1 MKLPSFTTIV
11 SVLFL
16 SYLGNLFYSIWVMVQ
31 PPLCTSEGLCLKSFL
46 LRKPN
51 LELTIFV
58 APQSNPRGTEVIF
71 VNNFLLPNYNVSYER
86 LMSVELPRLTKQNG
100 TLYAHV
106 FLSKAQ
112 KTLYT
117 GDKWTKLLTDPETV
131 YTLVPMFIYKE
142 PEYKIFQLLQD
153 GENVKR
159 NVEKPVTHIKAVL
172 SVSMLTEPLHL
183 SQIHMPSDIYQYI
196 RLYGKKQEYLPI
208 FLYNSLQDRSFNI
221 TKINKNTTHVPI
233 LLRYE
238 PLSYTGLR
246 ILTQTQLAMVTL
258 LQFGFKNKDIDE
270 IKAIFDTNHY
280 LLLIS
285 IIVAFVHI
293 LFDFLAFKNDISFW
307 RSRKSMAGLSSRLVL
322 WRAFSQTVVLLYLFE
337 EKASMLIIVPSVIS
351 SIIEIWKVFKIIPID
366 WKNLKLKQITLNR
379 AEEDTKK
386 IDAES
391 MKYLSYVLYPLCA
404 SAAIYS
410 LIYEPQKSWYS
421 WSIKSLVNGVY
432 AFGFLFMLPQL
443 FINYRLKSVANL
455 PWKTFMYKAFNTFID
470 DLFAFIIPMPTAHRL
485 ACFRDDIVFL
495 IYIYQRWLYPVD
507 QSRFDEDVEIPELPS
522 EELKTKTD

>member
-1 MKLPSFTTIV
+1 MKIPSFATIV
-11 SVLFL
+11 SVLFI

-31 PPLCTSEGLCLKSFL
+31 PPTCTSEGLCLKSFL

-51 LELTIFV
+51 LELNVFV
-58 APQSNPRGTEVIF
+58 SSHSNPLGSEVIF
-71 VNNFLLPNYNVSYER
+71 VKNFLLPNYNVSYER
-86 LMSVELPRLTKQNG
+86 MMTVELPRLTKRNG

-112 KTLYT
+112 EALHSEN
-117 GDKWTKLLTDPETV
+117 KWTKLLTDPETV
-131 YTLVPMFIYKE
+131 YTFVPMSIYKE
-142 PEYKIFQLLQD
+142 PEYKVFQLLKD
-153 GENVKR
+153 GEKVKQ
-159 NVEKPVTHIKAVL
+159 NIEKPVTHIKAVL
-172 SVSMLTEPLHL
+172 PVSMLTEPLYV

-196 RLYGKKQEYLPI
+196 RLYKQNQEYLPI
-208 FLYNSLQDRSFNI
+208 FLHNSLQDRSYNV
-221 TKINKNTTHVPI
+221 TRINKNTSHVSI

-246 ILTQTQLAMVTL
+246 ILTQTQLAMVTMQ
-258 LQFGFKNKDIDE
+258 QFGFKNKDIDE

-280 LLLIS
+280 VLLIS

-307 RSRKSMAGLSSRLVL
+307 RSRTTMAGLSSRLVI
-322 WRAFSQTVVLLYLFE
+322 WRAFSQTVVLLYLLE
-337 EKASMLIIVPSVIS
+337 EKASMLIIVPSIIS
-351 SIIEIWKVFKIIPID
+351 SIIEIWKVFKIIPVD
-366 WKNLKLKQITLNR
+366 WKQFKLKKLNLNR
-379 AEEDTKK
+379 IEEDTKK
-386 IDAES
+386 FDAES
-391 MKYLSYVLYPLCA
+391 MKYLSYVLYPLCII
-404 SAAIYS
+404 SAIYS

-443 FINYRLKSVANL
+443 FINYRLKSVAHL

-485 ACFRDDIVFL
+485 ACFRDDIVFI
-495 IYIYQRWLYPVD
+495 IYIYQRW
-507 QSRFDEDVEIPELPS
+507 
-522 EELKTKTD
+522 

>member
-11 SVLFL
+11 SVLFI

-31 PPLCTSEGLCLKSFL
+31 PPICTSEGLCLKSYL

-51 LELTIFV
+51 LELNIFV
-58 APQSNPRGTEVIF
+58 SSHSNPRGSEVIF
-71 VNNFLLPNYNVSYER
+71 VNNFPIPNYNVSYER
-86 LMSVELPRLTKQNG
+86 MMSVQLPKITKQNG
-100 TLYAHV
+100 TMFAHV
-106 FLSKAQ
+106 FLSKTQ
-112 KTLYT
+112 EKLSSS
-117 GDKWTKLLTDPETV
+117 DRWTILLSDPETV
-131 YTLVPMFIYKE
+131 YTLVPMSIYKE
-142 PEYKIFQLLQD
+142 PEYKVFQLLQD
-153 GENVKR
+153 GENVKK
-159 NVEKPVTHIKAVL
+159 NVEKPITHVKAVL
-172 SVSMLTEPLHL
+172 PVSMLTEPLHI
-183 SQIHMPSDIYQYI
+183 SQIHLPSDIFQYL
-196 RLYGKKQEYLPI
+196 RFYKNKEYLPI
-208 FLYNSLQDRSFNI
+208 FLHNSLQDRSYNV
-221 TKINKNTTHVPI
+221 TKIDKNTLHVPI

-246 ILTQTQLAMVTL
+246 ILTQTQLAMITMQ
-258 LQFGFKNKDIDE
+258 QFGFKNKDIDE

-307 RSRKSMAGLSSRLVL
+307 RSRKSMAGLSSRLVI
-322 WRAFSQTVVLLYLFE
+322 WRAFSQSVILLYLFE

-366 WKNLKLKQITLNR
+366 WKNLKLKKLTLNR
-379 AEEDTKK
+379 VEEDTKK
-386 IDAES
+386 FDAES
-391 MKYLSYVLYPLCA
+391 MKYLSYVLYPLCVG
-404 SAAIYS
+404 AAVYS

-443 FINYRLKSVANL
+443 FINYRLKSVAHL

-507 QSRFDEDVEIPELPS
+507 RSRLDEDIGELEPS
-522 EELKTKTD
+522 SQEVKTKTD